1 MARTAAFNRGAAA
14 GDKMDPR
21 RGAADVMNAA
31 YRFGE
36 YRLDPVAYEL
46 WRGGRELALPRKVF
60 ACIVH
65 LIKNRDRAVGR
76 DELMQAIWGHVHL
89 TDNTL
94 GQAIRRARHVLEDD
108 GKEQQIIKTVRD
120 FGYRWAAH
128 VETLSEPSEIAPAGT
143 EGQIALLLPVAIDGE
158 GNGEH
163 AWIRLGIMDL
173 IAQHLRAAGQPMVR
187 SDTVIALLQGMSAQP
202 RVEDVQRLAR
212 DTGAQLVLSPRAQ
225 VAGARWRIAVRS
237 VLGTASPLNALGEAH
252 DVIQAARIAAD
263 QMSLSLG
270 FKPGTDL
277 DVEPAL
283 AKLLRKAEAAMLAQ
297 QMGAAR
303 ELIEAAGPDLRER
316 PEVRLQLGWIEY
328 ESHQLDAARDVFET
342 LLEHAA
348 VQRDPVLRARVL
360 HGLGGV
366 HFRRGSHRA
375 AQSILEEAMRLHGDE
390 DPRGTRGRIQRL
402 LGFVTLI
409 GGDFARARVH
419 LAQARKSFEAGGDV
433 RGLGALD
440 NNLGVLAILRDRYAE
455 ALFHFRNATA
465 RQALLNDV
473 DAELRN
479 HANAVEAHLGL
490 LDPEAAAALER
501 QLKELLPQTANTRTV
516 IHANLARALLLDASG
531 KCQVADALLA
541 QVLRAIEDQETPLL
555 RTNALVF
562 RAERLAGE
570 GDLAAAARIAAD
582 VVARTL
588 PDHEARQDDGL
599 GRAWLIVVREAL
611 ARGDL
616 DDATDAAA
624 RMHAWAREVSTESPA
639 IHAAIAQA
647 EVAAAASRYDA
658 ARTSFERALFLADRG
673 HVPLRTLQVAESYVG
688 WLLARSDHDTG
699 DLERAL
705 VIADRLSPYADRD
718 YRAALVQLRVYLACG
733 PQSAWRAALARARSL
748 AGERRL
754 PVELLLKS
762 AQTHA

>member
-1 MARTAAFNRGAAA
+1 MT
-14 GDKMDPR
+14 MT
-21 RGAADVMNAA
+21 AA

-36 YRLDPVAYEL
+36 FRIDPVTYEL
-46 WRGGRELALPRKVF
+46 WRGGRELPLPRKVF

-94 GQAIRRARHVLEDD
+94 GQAIRRARHVLEDT

-128 VETLSEPSEIAPAGT
+128 VETLTDPPEIAPAGT

-158 GNGEH
+158 VNGEH

-187 SDTVIALLQGMSAQP
+187 SDTVIALLQGLSVQS

-225 VAGARWRIAVRS
+225 VAGARWRIAIRS
-237 VLGTASPLNALGEAH
+237 VIGTASPLNALGEAH
-252 DVIQAARIAAD
+252 DVIEAARIAAD
-263 QMSLSLG
+263 HMALSLG
-270 FKPGTDL
+270 FKPGV
-277 DVEPAL
+277 DVEVEPGL
-283 AKLLRKAEAAMLAQ
+283 ARLLRKAEAAMLAQ

-303 ELIEAAGPDLRER
+303 ELIESAPPTLREQ

-328 ESHQLDAARDVFET
+328 ESHQLDTAQEVFES
-342 LLEHAA
+342 LLEHPS
-348 VQRDPVLRARVL
+348 VDRDAVLRARVL

-366 HFRRGSHRA
+366 YFRRGNHRA

-390 DPRGTRGRIQRL
+390 DPRGSRGRIQRL

-409 GGDFARARVH
+409 GGDFDRARMH
-419 LAQARKSFEAGGDV
+419 LAEARKAFEASGDV

-455 ALFHFRNATA
+455 ALFHFESATA
-465 RQALLNDV
+465 RQALLYDV

-490 LDPEAAAALER
+490 LDPQAALALDPH
-501 QLKELLPQTANTRTV
+501 LKALLPQTANTRTV
-516 IHANLARALLLDASG
+516 IHANLARAFLLDANG
-531 KCQVADALLA
+531 KCQAADGLLA
-541 QVLRAIEDQETPLL
+541 QVLHALDSQEMPLL
-555 RTNALVF
+555 RTNALLF
-562 RAERLAGE
+562 RAERFARD
-570 GDLAAAARIAAD
+570 GDLSNAARVAAD
-582 VVARTL
+582 VIERTL
-588 PDHEARQDDGL
+588 PDPEARQDDGL
-599 GRAWLIVVREAL
+599 GRAWLILVRHRL
-611 ARGDL
+611 AQGES
-616 DDATDAAA
+616 AIAAQAAA
-624 RMHAWAREVSTESPA
+624 AMNTWAREVSTQSPA
-639 IHAAIAQA
+639 IHVAVAQA
-647 EVAAAASRYDA
+647 EVAAAAEQHEDA
-658 ARTSFERALFLADRG
+658 RAAFERALFLADRG
-673 HVPLRTLQVAESYVG
+673 QVPLRVLQVAESYVG
-688 WLLARSDHDTG
+688 WLLGNAAQESQGID
-699 DLERAL
+699 RAL
-705 VIADRLSPYADRD
+705 IVADRLSPYADRD
-718 YRAALVQLRVYLACG
+718 YRAALLQLRVYLACG

-754 PVELLLKS
+754 PVEVLLKS
-762 AQTHA
+762 SQPRA